1 MRGGGYTREVLEI
14 GERVGR
20 GELGVDTSD
29 GILDDDD
36 DEADH
41 LYRLS
46 GDIIRYSG
54 GLQPSY
60 PYRGVSVGIEVEMII
75 LRMLTLMM
83 LRKDIDDEEV
93 DDGDDNRPFKSGR

>member
-1 MRGGGYTREVLEI
+1 MMRGGGYTREVLEI

-54 GLQPSY
+54 GFVPIQRTLSGKTV
-60 PYRGVSVGIEVEMII
+60 RDEDVENAHI
-75 LRMLTLMM
+75 
-83 LRKDIDDEEV
+83 
-93 DDGDDNRPFKSGR
+93 NQSW